1 MVKLQLLTLNGV
13 SNISNLFVNIEI
25 SPQMCYN
32 TLKKGNNFHSKLGKV
47 EVSNLTN
54 FDSLIFTL
62 SVGGEGGNVN
72 DTIFTLFAAYLF

>member
-1 MVKLQLLTLNGV
+1 MVNLNLDNVFKWTLFFFWR
-13 SNISNLFVNIEI
+13 L
-25 SPQMCYN
+25 P
-32 TLKKGNNFHSKLGKV
+32 LKKGNNFHSKLGKV